1 MVMRMMHM
9 EMIWRHDIG
18 VKGYRVNPGVTVVM
32 EIMMR
37 KVKIK
42 KWG

>member
-1 MVMRMMHM
+1 MVMMRMMHM

-18 VKGYRVNPGVTVVM
+18 VKGYWVNPGVTMVM

-37 KVKIK
+37 KMKIK
-42 KWG
+42 K